1 MWTEAGDGRVHVA
14 TWVPDDPAVS
24 PTKVYVSDNPVLK
37 DETMV
42 FNGAGQME
50 YVPIRR
56 KNQRCCYY
64 VSGNSGSGKSTWIA
78 NCLRKLIKMSPS
90 KETWLFSSIQDY
102 DPVYMSGGRPML
114 KKVDYDRVPLGSLKP
129 TDLVTREDGKSKGC
143 IAVFDDYDGNAAGK
157 ELQPLLVQCLR
168 EGRKLGQDIFM
179 VSHNARDFLRTR
191 DAICQATTFVT
202 FPAQNRIAM
211 LNLAK
216 AYWDMDK
223 EQIKKHMYDLPVT
236 SPFYF
241 LAHNRYPK
249 TIVTS
254 DRVISMR

>member
-1 MWTEAGDGRVHVA
+1 MALASLTPLDLGTKVDGR
-14 TWVPDDPAVS
+14 S
-24 PTKVYVSDNPVLK
+24 
-37 DETMV
+37 
-42 FNGAGQME
+42 Q
-50 YVPIRR
+50 
-56 KNQRCCYY
+56 
-64 VSGNSGSGKSTWIA
+64 
-78 NCLRKLIKMSPS
+78 
-90 KETWLFSSIQDY
+90 
-102 DPVYMSGGRPML
+102 
-114 KKVDYDRVPLGSLKP
+114 
-129 TDLVTREDGKSKGC
+129 GC

-157 ELQPLLVQCLR
+157 ELQPLLIQCLK

-191 DAICQATTFVT
+191 DAICQASTFVC

-211 LNLAK
+211 LRLAEH
-216 AYWDMDK
+216 YWDMDK
-223 EQIKKHMYDLPVT
+223 KQIKEHMTELPIN

>member
-1 MWTEAGDGRVHVA
+1 MWTEDGPDRVHVA
-14 TWVPDDPAVS
+14 TWVPERGEKV
-24 PTKVYVSDNPVLK
+24 KVYVSEYPVHEDSTMIFK
-37 DETMV
+37 D
-42 FNGAGQME
+42 GHME
-50 YVPIRR
+50 YEPVRR

-64 VSGNSGSGKSTWIA
+64 VSGNSGSGKSTWIS
-78 NCLRKLIKMSPS
+78 NCLKKLIRKSPK
-90 KETWLFSSIQDY
+90 KETWLFSSIEDY
-102 DPVYMSGGRPML
+102 DPVYMRAGKPML
-114 KKVDYDRVPLGSLKP
+114 HKVDYDKVPLGQLKP
-129 TDLVTREDGKSKGC
+129 TDLITKKDGKSQGC
-143 IAVFDDYDGNAAGK
+143 IAVFDDYDGNDAGK

-211 LNLAK
+211 LNLAG

-223 EQIKKHMYDLPVT
+223 TQIKEHMHELPIN

-254 DRVISMR
+254 DRVISLR

>member
-1 MWTEAGDGRVHVA
+1 MYTEPGEGRVHVA
-14 TWVPDDPAVS
+14 TWKPEEGDPVR
-24 PTKVYVSDNPVLK
+24 VYVDENPVLK

-42 FNGAGQME
+42 FDGNGQME
-50 YVPIRR
+50 YIPIRR
-56 KNQRCCYY
+56 KNQRCCFY

-78 NCLRKLIKMSPS
+78 NCLKKLIRMSPN
-90 KETWLFSSIQDY
+90 KERWLFSSIVDY
-102 DPVYMSGGRPML
+102 DPVYLDRGGNPML
-114 KKVDYDRVPLGSLKP
+114 TKVDYANVPLASLTP
-129 TDLVTREDGKSKGC
+129 LDLVTKVDGRSQGC

-157 ELQPLLVQCLR
+157 ELQPLLIQCLK

-191 DAICQATTFVT
+191 DAICQASTFVC

-211 LNLAK
+211 LRLAEH
-216 AYWDMDK
+216 YWDMDK
-223 EQIKKHMYDLPVT
+223 KQIKEHMTELPIN